1 VTGEISIDGVFVPT
15 LLVLGIVAMV
25 LTIALARLFNA
36 FGLYRFVA
44 YRALVDRCLFVL
56 LLGLLAWATPSIGFY
71 P

>member
-1 VTGEISIDGVFVPT
+1 MIGEIAIDGVYVPT
-15 LLVLGIVAMV
+15 MLLLGVIAML

-44 YRALVDRCLFVL
+44 YRALVDLCLFVL
-56 LLGLLAWATPSIGFY
+56 LLGLLAWSSPLIGFR